1 MILTNLTLTDFGT
14 YRGQQTISLKPKKSR
29 PIILFGGKNGAGK
42 STLLEAIRLCFY
54 GPGAISA
61 RSKEDY
67 CRYLDQKIHSNP
79 FALIQPTTAAVAV
92 EFQYGDVDGL
102 RTYRVM
108 RSWERRSSGRI
119 VEDLRVERDGKPL
132 DEVSA
137 EHWQDF
143 VRDLLPPGV
152 SSLFFFDGEKIQ
164 QLAED
169 SSDQQTLSVAIKALL
184 GLDIVERL
192 RTDLGIYLARLT
204 KPLSGRYEHA
214 DEVTAVQAEITA
226 AEISIDQARHQR
238 EGAQER
244 VHELKSAVTRLEE
257 KMASQGG
264 SFVRNREELV
274 QKQAVLKTKI
284 QQHEAN
290 LRELSTGLFP
300 FALVPDLCR
309 QLSDRLL
316 YEETLTQEDSGRAI
330 LQSWRDEV
338 TKKIEAPD
346 FWKGLGQVNDSLKTK
361 LRARLAKLLEDSPH
375 LPPQAERSITHQ
387 VSPEER
393 LRLVSWLRQATED
406 LPKTLH
412 PLEGVA
418 ERLYRDLHKVEE
430 LLRKIP
436 NDDVLKPAL
445 EELRSLNQEL
455 TEASKRVLMIDEE
468 MKGKEMKLVELRRRF
483 EKATEMLA
491 EQLQHA
497 SRVHLVPRV
506 QKVLDEYGA
515 TLIHKKVLELQGTVT
530 DCFQALCRK
539 KDALGRIIVNP
550 ADFSVT
556 LQDKHNRPLPKAQ
569 LSAGEKQI
577 YAISMLWALGKTSG
591 RPLPVII
598 DTPLARLDSD
608 HRKLLARHYFP
619 VASHQVLILSTDTE
633 VDQSYFEELRGA
645 VGQSYRL
652 DFDPEENGT
661 KVTAGYFWRNA
672 DEAH

>member
-1 MILTNLTLTDFGT
+1 MILMNLTLTDFGT

-67 CRYLDQKIHSNP
+67 WRYLDQKIHSNP
-79 FALIQPTTAAVAV
+79 YALIQPTTAAVAV

-102 RTYRVM
+102 RTYRIT

-119 VEDLRVERDGKPL
+119 VEDLRVERDDKPL

-169 SSDQQTLSVAIKALL
+169 SSDQQTLSVAIKSLL

-192 RTDLGIYLARLT
+192 QTDLGIYLARLT
-204 KPLSGRYEHA
+204 KPLGGRFEHA
-214 DEVTAVQAEITA
+214 DEVTSVQEEITA
-226 AEISIDQARHQR
+226 AQTSIDEDCRRR
-238 EGAQER
+238 ETAQER
-244 VHELKSAVTRLEE
+244 VRELKSGVTRLEE

-264 SFVRNREELV
+264 SFVRNREDLV
-274 QKQAVLKTKI
+274 QKQAGLKAQI

-290 LRELSTGLFP
+290 LRDLSSGLFP
-300 FALVPDLCR
+300 FTLIPDLCR
-309 QLSDRLL
+309 QLSGRLL
-316 YEETLTQEDSGRAI
+316 YEETLAQADSGRAV
-330 LQSWRDEV
+330 LRSWRDEV
-338 TKKIEAPD
+338 TRKIALAD
-346 FWKGLGQVNDSLKTK
+346 FWKGLGQVNGSLKTK
-361 LRARLAKLLEDSPH
+361 LRERFLKLLEDSPS
-375 LPPQAERSITHQ
+375 LPPQEECSITHQ

-393 LRLVSWLRQATED
+393 LRLLSWIRQATED
-406 LPKTLH
+406 IPKTLQ
-412 PLEGVA
+412 PLKGEA

-430 LLRKIP
+430 SLRKIP
-436 NDDVLKPAL
+436 TDDVLKPAL

-455 TEASKRVLMIDEE
+455 TEASKGVLMLDEG
-468 MKGKEMKLVELRRRF
+468 MKGKEIKLTELRRRF
-483 EKATEMLA
+483 EQATEKLA
-491 EQLQHA
+491 QQLQHA

-515 TLIHKKVLELQGTVT
+515 TLIHKKVLELQETVT
-530 DCFQALCRK
+530 DCFQSLCRK

-550 ADFSVT
+550 TDFSVT
-556 LQDKHNRPLPKAQ
+556 LQDKHNRPLPKSQ

-591 RPLPVII
+591 RPLPIII

-661 KVTAGYFWRNA
+661 KVAAGYFWGNA
-672 DEAH
+672 DEAN